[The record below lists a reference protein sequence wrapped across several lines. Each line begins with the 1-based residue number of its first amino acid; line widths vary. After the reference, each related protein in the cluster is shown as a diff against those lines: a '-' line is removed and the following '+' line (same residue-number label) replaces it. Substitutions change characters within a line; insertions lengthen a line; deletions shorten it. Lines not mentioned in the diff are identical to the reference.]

1 MELPLPRRVQL
12 AVVAHIRHVYT
23 NYDRLL
29 RIVSYPEARARVE
42 KPCLD
47 LLAQWRSDDD
57 DDADAMEDILR
68 EVIVIDDDDDDQED
82 NVEVSSR
89 IKRNDRE
96 ASVEIISSRTF
107 ATRATTQAVDHS
119 TSEEIL
125 PPSQQ
130 GSLILHGRASALS
143 ARDRQ
148 SPFTQHLPDDHT
160 RADRNGIYHNRWK
173 EALHRRRMHQE
184 PVFTIQQD
192 PMIQGGPDRRGYLQ
206 SRDNSRLQ
214 VLALNREHSY
224 TDQAT
229 GAIDRRPRERS
240 DYPGQVRAPTDRVM
254 FPQGQILLTI
264 GLCME
269 FC

>member
-89 IKRNDRE
+89 INRNDRE

-107 ATRATTQAVDHS
+107 ATRAATHAVDHS
-119 TSEEIL
+119 TPEEIL

-130 GSLILHGRASALS
+130 GSLILHGRASTLT

-148 SPFTQHLPDDHT
+148 LSFTQHLPDDHT
-160 RADRNGIYHNRWK
+160 RADRNGIYHDRWK

-184 PVFTIQQD
+184 PVLTIQQD
-192 PMIQGGPDRRGYLQ
+192 PIMQGGPDLGGYLQ
-206 SRDNSRLQ
+206 SRDDSRLQ
-214 VLALNREHSY
+214 MLALNRKHSY

-229 GAIDRRPRERS
+229 GAIDRRPRERF
-240 DYPGQVRAPTDRVM
+240 DNPGQVRAPTDRVM
-254 FPQGQILLTI
+254 FPQGQIY
-264 GLCME
+264 
-269 FC
+269 

>member
-1 MELPLPRRVQL
+1 M
-12 AVVAHIRHVYT
+12 
-23 NYDRLL
+23 
-29 RIVSYPEARARVE
+29 E

-68 EVIVIDDDDDDQED
+68 EVIVIDDDDDDQDD

-89 IKRNDRE
+89 INRNDRE

-107 ATRATTQAVDHS
+107 ATRATTHADHNNFEQIS
-119 TSEEIL
+119 

-130 GSLILHGRASALS
+130 GSLILDGRAAALN

-148 SPFTQHLPDDHT
+148 PPFTHGLPDDHN
-160 RADRNGIYHNRWK
+160 RVDRNGIYHDRWK
-173 EALHRRRMHQE
+173 EALHRRRMHHE
-184 PVFTIQQD
+184 PVLTIQQD
-192 PMIQGGPDRRGYLQ
+192 PMMQNGPDRRGYSQ
-206 SRDNSRLQ
+206 PGDDSRLQ
-214 VLALNREHSY
+214 MLALNRKHSY
-224 TDQAT
+224 TDKAT
-229 GAIDRRPRERS
+229 GAIDRIPRERS
-240 DYPGQVRAPTDRVM
+240 DNPGQVRAPNDRVV

-269 FC
+269 FY

>member
-1 MELPLPRRVQL
+1 M
-12 AVVAHIRHVYT
+12 
-23 NYDRLL
+23 
-29 RIVSYPEARARVE
+29 E

-68 EVIVIDDDDDDQED
+68 EVIVIDDDDDDQDD

-89 IKRNDRE
+89 INRNDRE

-107 ATRATTQAVDHS
+107 ATRAATHAVDHGAF
-119 TSEEIL
+119 EQIL

-130 GSLILHGRASALS
+130 GSLTLDGRASVLN

-148 SPFTQHLPDDHT
+148 PPFTQHLPDDHT
-160 RADRNGIYHNRWK
+160 RADRNGIYHDRWK

-184 PVFTIQQD
+184 PVLTIQQD
-192 PMIQGGPDRRGYLQ
+192 PMMQDGPDRRGYSQ
-206 SRDNSRLQ
+206 PRDDSRLQ
-214 VLALNREHSY
+214 MLALNRKHSY

-240 DYPGQVRAPTDRVM
+240 DNPGQVRAPTDRVV

-269 FC
+269 FY

>member
-1 MELPLPRRVQL
+1 M
-12 AVVAHIRHVYT
+12 
-23 NYDRLL
+23 
-29 RIVSYPEARARVE
+29 E

-68 EVIVIDDDDDDQED
+68 EVIVIDDDDDDQDD

-89 IKRNDRE
+89 INRNDRE

-107 ATRATTQAVDHS
+107 ATRARTHAVDHS
-119 TSEEIL
+119 SFEQIL

-130 GSLILHGRASALS
+130 GSLLLDGRASALD

-148 SPFTQHLPDDHT
+148 PSFTQHLPDDHT
-160 RADRNGIYHNRWK
+160 RADRNEIYHDRWK

-184 PVFTIQQD
+184 PVLTIQQD
-192 PMIQGGPDRRGYLQ
+192 LMMQDGPDRSGYSQ
-206 SRDNSRLQ
+206 PRDDSRLQ
-214 VLALNREHSY
+214 MLALNRKHSY

-229 GAIDRRPRERS
+229 GAVDRRPRERS
-240 DYPGQVRAPTDRVM
+240 YNPGQVRAPTDRVV

-269 FC
+269 FY